1 MLRFQYPIEVDEE
14 EEKQYLHI
22 LLKIFT
28 LSNQFVQTNT
38 KSLLLFFEH
47 FLGHVTGPVLPFP
60 TRMTSAF
67 LSYWIRVTGKPTS
80 PKPAKTAKIIQPNRA
95 KMERKE
101 TVIGTYRISHE
112 CQRHTGI

>member
-1 MLRFQYPIEVDEE
+1 MSVFQYPIEVDEE

-60 TRMTSAF
+60 TRMTSTF